1 MYKVNEAIKKMWS
14 IALMAQKKSKEL
26 SSEILVQKVANLTRH
41 VRQRNDVV
49 HLLSHLVLIDEEKRE
64 VRSKARRGEGEDS
77 LVRLCLHRPLIPQVP
92 RARKRTKKSRGSI
105 LYRMKII
112 LNGTFRLSLHL
123 TLTCRIVGGSHFQF
137 FGKLYHLFNFIKTHP
152 Q

>member
-1 MYKVNEAIKKMWS
+1 MYKVKEAIKKMWS

-26 SSEILVQKVANLTRH
+26 SSEILVQKRANLTRNL
-41 VRQRNDVV
+41 RQRNDVV
-49 HLLSHLVLIDEEKRE
+49 HLLSHLVLLDEEKRE
-64 VRSKARRGEGEDS
+64 VRSKARRGEGDDS
-77 LVRLCLHRPLIPQVP
+77 LVRLCLPQVP
-92 RARKRTKKSRGSI
+92 RARKRTKNRRGSI

-123 TLTCRIVGGSHFQF
+123 TLTCRIVGGNHFQF